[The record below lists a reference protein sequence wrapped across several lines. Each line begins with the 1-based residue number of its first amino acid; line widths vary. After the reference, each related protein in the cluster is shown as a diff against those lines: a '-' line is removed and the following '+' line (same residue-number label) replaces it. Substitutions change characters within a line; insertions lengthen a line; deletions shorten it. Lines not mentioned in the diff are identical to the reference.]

1 MYLHIGQDVAVR
13 QREILGIFDMDNTTI
28 SRHTR
33 EFLARAEKA
42 GRVEYVSMELPKSF
56 VVCAAQRRRSQRRQE
71 TVYVAQMSPA
81 TLRKRARRMDSISNV

>member
-1 MYLHIGQDVAVR
+1 MYLHLGQGAVVTR
-13 QREILGIFDMDNTTI
+13 DSIIGIFDLDNTTSSHI
-28 SRHTR
+28 TR
-33 EFLARAEKA
+33 DFLNRAEKA
-42 GRVEYVSMELPKSF
+42 GRVLALGEELPKSF